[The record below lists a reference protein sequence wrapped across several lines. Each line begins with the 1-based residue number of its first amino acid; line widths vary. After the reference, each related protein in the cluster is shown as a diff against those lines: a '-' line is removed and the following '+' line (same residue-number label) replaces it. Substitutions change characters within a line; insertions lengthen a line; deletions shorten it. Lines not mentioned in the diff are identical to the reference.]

1 MGTVTIKSMRFLA
14 KHGVLPQEKRD
25 GNTFEVDV
33 IAEIDILPAGESDDL
48 TQTFDYSRAHAI
60 AAHVMDSPSV
70 DLIETLVIRIGAQIL
85 AESHGITELTVA
97 VRKLNPPIGREAAYS
112 EVRHTWRM

>member
-1 MGTVTIKSMRFLA
+1 MVFRA
-14 KHGVLPQEKRD
+14 KHGVLPEEKRD

-33 IAEIDILPAGESDDL
+33 IADIDILPAGESDNL

-60 AAHVMDSPSV
+60 ATQVMDGASV
-70 DLIETLVIRIGAQIL
+70 DLIETLVMRIGTGIM
-85 AESHGITELTVA
+85 AESQGITELTVA
-97 VRKLNPPIGREAAYS
+97 VRKLNPPIGREVAYS

>member
-1 MGTVTIKSMRFLA
+1 MGTVTIKSMVFRA
-14 KHGVLPQEKRD
+14 KHGVLPFEKQD

-33 IAEIDILPAGESDDL
+33 IAELDILPAGESDDL

-60 AAHVMDSPSV
+60 ATQVMASASV
-70 DLIETLVIRIGAQIL
+70 DLIETLVMRIGAGIL
-85 AESHGITELTVA
+85 AESPDLTELTVA
-97 VRKLNPPIGREAAYS
+97 VRKLNPPIGRETAYS

>member
-1 MGTVTIKSMRFLA
+1 MGTVTIKSIRFIA

-25 GNTFEVDV
+25 GNTFEVDIEV
-33 IAEIDILPAGESDDL
+33 ETDIRPAGESDDL
-48 TQTFDYSRAHAI
+48 ALTFDYSRAHAL
-60 AAHVMDSPSV
+60 ASDVMEGASL
-70 DLIETLVIRIGAQIL
+70 DLIETLVMRIGERIL
-85 AESHGITELTVA
+85 KESFSISELTVA